1 MSVSAST
8 HPTMLDYQTRVNGK
22 GEIADIIEIIKQEN
36 PLLDYIPWIKCND
49 GSGHET
55 SVRTGL
61 PTPTWRKLYGGVQ
74 PTKSV
79 VRKVKDTTGIMHAYA
94 EVDCDLVQKNG
105 NSAAFRMTENAGH
118 LDGMNEEFMS
128 TFFYGNEGTEPEA
141 FTGMAPRYN
150 DSRAPATGVAEN
162 SRNVIRVAPGSGATD
177 TSMWVL
183 SFGPRSLHGI
193 YPDGFE
199 MGLRHDDKGQVTI
212 EDADGS
218 NGGRMEAFRSHYR
231 WACGIS
237 LRNWQT
243 CARVQFKYADLNKDA
258 STNSANLYD
267 EVSKMLA
274 RTKRGGGD
282 TKKVIVCN
290 EGVLEFLRLQ
300 AKHAVTSSTL
310 SRAELAGRDVD
321 VLDGV
326 PVLMSDALIYTEGE
340 VLN

>member
-22 GEIADIIEIIKQEN
+22 GEIADIIEIIRQEN
-36 PLLDYIPWIKCND
+36 QLLDYIPWIKCND
-49 GSGHET
+49 GSAHET

-105 NSAAFRMTENAGH
+105 NSAAFRMTENSGH

-141 FTGMAPRYN
+141 FTGMSPRYN
-150 DSRAPATGVAEN
+150 DSRVANAEN
-162 SRNVIRVAPGSGATD
+162 ARNTIHANDGTSEVTN
-177 TSMWVL
+177 TSMWVM
-183 SFGPRSLHGI
+183 SFGPRALHGI

-199 MGLRHDDKGQVTI
+199 MGLKHDDKGQVTI
-212 EDADGS
+212 EDVDGS

-231 WACGIS
+231 WACGMS

-243 CARVQFKYADLNKDA
+243 CARTQFRYESLTKDA
-258 STNSANLYD
+258 SANSVDLFD
-267 EVSKMLA
+267 QVSKMLA

-282 TKKVIVCN
+282 TKKVIVVN
-290 EGVLEFLRLQ
+290 EGTLEFLRLQ

-310 SRAELAGRDVD
+310 SRSELAGREVD

-326 PVLMSDALIYTEGE
+326 PVLMCDALLYTEGE
-340 VLN
+340 ILH